1 MSSSFTDGTTAVQPL
16 VIDGW
21 DSTRR
26 VRTVFQDVVGGGID
40 AWPQPAAPR
49 SGSLTAV
56 FLTMADAF
64 ALEGL
69 LASGAVITF
78 ADSDAP
84 ERGMTFLADGDIQV
98 TRGDDEVDPGDG
110 SSAYVWAVGFSF
122 QEVTP

>member
-26 VRTVFQDVVGGGID
+26 VRTTFQDVVGGGID

-56 FLTMADAF
+56 FLTMEGAF
-64 ALEGL
+64 ALEAL

-78 ADSDAP
+78 ADSNVPA
-84 ERGMTFLADGDIQV
+84 RGMTFLATDDIQV
-98 TRGDDEVDPGDG
+98 TRGDDELDLADG
-110 SSAYVWAVGFSF
+110 STAYVWAVSFGF
-122 QEVTP
+122 QEVTV